1 MTRSVD
7 KLQADILS
15 GTYLPGVRLPPER
28 KLATLYGVG
37 RVSIRSAL
45 AKLTASGLLE
55 VRQGSGY
62 RVCDYRRTGGPKL
75 VSAMVDLA
83 ASDNQLSLITDLL
96 AVRRHYAQLVLTRLA
111 TQPPDDT
118 DAFRAAI
125 SAMELLIENNAPI
138 SELAAADLTIVQC
151 FVAMTGSD
159 VLRLC
164 INPTSTLASQLPVLQ
179 SALYASPRIT
189 VAAWTALAEWLVSPS
204 AELIPQ
210 FMRAIE
216 ARDRATLLRLDRA
229 MHA

>member
-1 MTRSVD
+1 
-7 KLQADILS
+7 
-15 GTYLPGVRLPPER
+15 
-28 KLATLYGVG
+28 
-37 RVSIRSAL
+37 
-45 AKLTASGLLE
+45 
-55 VRQGSGY
+55 
-62 RVCDYRRTGGPKL
+62 
-75 VSAMVDLA
+75 MVDLA

-125 SAMELLIENNAPI
+125 SAMEFLIENNAPI

-189 VAAWTALAEWLVSPS
+189 VAAWTALAKWLVSPS